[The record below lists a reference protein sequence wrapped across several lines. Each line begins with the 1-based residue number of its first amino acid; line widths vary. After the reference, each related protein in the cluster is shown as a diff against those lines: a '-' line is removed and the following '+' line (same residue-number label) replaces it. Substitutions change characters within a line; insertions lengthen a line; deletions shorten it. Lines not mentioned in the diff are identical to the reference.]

1 MSEKRECKIVQD
13 LLPNYIDKLTNE
25 ETNKFIEEHVNECS
39 NCNKILTDM
48 QKNIELNTPKGNKKE
63 VKYMKK
69 FKNRMIVLKSIIL
82 LIVLIF
88 VIITGRKVIIIS
100 DLQNK
105 ANEYVNSKNYHRI
118 VYTYNK
124 DETGKV
130 EVFVLG
136 DKKHVIITRMLE
148 NEKNVTEMFFDG
160 DKTNIY
166 RENGNEKT
174 VELNKNVTIA
184 ETVYNP
190 LYTENWWYLL
200 IASVRSTVSNKEF
213 NGEQCYYITNFS
225 TPFNDSRDG
234 IYVDKETGLILRGIT
249 TTETMTDGDKFVLP
263 TNDYVY
269 EFNTVTEEDFI
280 EPDISEYEIQ
290 EQ

>member
-13 LLPNYIDKLTNE
+13 LLPNYIEKLTNE

-148 NEKNVTEMFFDG
+148 DEKNVTEMFFDG

-166 RENGNEKT
+166 RESGNEKT
-174 VELNKNVTIA
+174 VELNQKVTIA
-184 ETVYNP
+184 ESIYNP
-190 LYTENWWYLL
+190 LYTENWWYTLF
-200 IASVRSTVSNKEF
+200 ASVPASVSNKEF
-213 NGEQCYYITNFS
+213 NGKECYYITNFS

-234 IYVDKETGLILRGIT
+234 IYVDKETGLIIRGIT
-249 TTETMTDGDKFVLP
+249 TTQTMTGGDKFILP
-263 TNDYVY
+263 TIDYVY

>member
-1 MSEKRECKIVQD
+1 MSENRECKIVQD
-13 LLPNYIDKLTNE
+13 LLPNYIEKLTNE
-25 ETNKFIEEHVNECS
+25 ETNKFIEKHVNECN

-69 FKNRMIVLKSIIL
+69 FKNRMLILKIIIL

-105 ANEYVNSKNYHRI
+105 ANEYINSKNYHRI

-148 NEKNVTEMFFDG
+148 NEKAEM
-160 DKTNIY
+160 K
-166 RENGNEKT
+166 K
-174 VELNKNVTIA
+174 
-184 ETVYNP
+184 
-190 LYTENWWYLL
+190 
-200 IASVRSTVSNKEF
+200 
-213 NGEQCYYITNFS
+213 Q
-225 TPFNDSRDG
+225 
-234 IYVDKETGLILRGIT
+234 
-249 TTETMTDGDKFVLP
+249 
-263 TNDYVY
+263 
-269 EFNTVTEEDFI
+269 
-280 EPDISEYEIQ
+280 
-290 EQ
+290 

>member
-1 MSEKRECKIVQD
+1 MSENRECKIVQD
-13 LLPNYIDKLTNE
+13 LLPNYIEKLTNE
-25 ETNKFIEEHVNECS
+25 ETNKFIEKHVNECN

-69 FKNRMIVLKSIIL
+69 FKNRMLILKIIIL

-105 ANEYVNSKNYHRI
+105 ANEYINSKNYHRI

-166 RENGNEKT
+166 RESGNEKT
-174 VELNKNVTIA
+174 VELNQKVTIA
-184 ETVYNP
+184 ESIYNP

-200 IASVRSTVSNKEF
+200 IASIRSTVNNKEF

>member
-13 LLPNYIDKLTNE
+13 LLPNYIEKLTNE

-100 DLQNK
+100 NLQNK

-124 DETGKV
+124 DETGKI

-148 NEKNVTEMFFDG
+148 DEKDVIEMFFDG

-174 VELNKNVTIA
+174 VELNQKVTIA

-200 IASVRSTVSNKEF
+200 IASIRSTVNNKEF

-234 IYVDKETGLILRGIT
+234 IYVDKETGLIIRGIT

-269 EFNTVTEEDFI
+269 EFNTVTEEDFT

-290 EQ
+290 D

>member
-1 MSEKRECKIVQD
+1 MDKKKECKIVQD

-25 ETNKFIEEHVNECS
+25 ETNTFIEEHLKECD
-39 NCNKILTDM
+39 NCNKILADM
-48 QKNIELNTPKGNKKE
+48 QKNIELNTSKNNKKE

-69 FKNRMIVLKSIIL
+69 YKTRMLVLKSIIL

-88 VIITGRKVIIIS
+88 VVIIGRKVIIIS
-100 DLQNK
+100 DLQSK

-136 DKKHVIITRMLE
+136 DKKRVIRTMMIG

-160 DKTNIY
+160 TKTNIY
-166 RENGNEKT
+166 IEKGDKKIAQLNQ
-174 VELNKNVTIA
+174 ELIIA
-184 ETVYNP
+184 ESLYNA
-190 LYTENWWYLL
+190 LYTENLAYTVF
-200 IASVRSTVSNKEF
+200 ASIPATVNNKEF
-213 NGEQCYYITNFS
+213 NGEECYYITNFNS
-225 TPFNDSRDG
+225 LYNESKDG
-234 IYVDKETGLILRGIT
+234 IYIDKETGLVLRSVT
-249 TTETMTDGDKFVLP
+249 RTETMTDGDKFILP
-263 TNDYVY
+263 TIDYVY

-280 EPDISEYEIQ
+280 EPDISEYDVQ
-290 EQ
+290 E